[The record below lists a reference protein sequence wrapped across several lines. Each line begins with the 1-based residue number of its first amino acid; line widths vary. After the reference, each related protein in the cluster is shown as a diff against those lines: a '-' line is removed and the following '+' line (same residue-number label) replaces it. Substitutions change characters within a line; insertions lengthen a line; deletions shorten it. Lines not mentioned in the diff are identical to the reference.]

1 MSPQRAQSPQAVTR
15 ASLSVA
21 HQNQIESNRSAI
33 LRTFLRSVPLLLLLL
48 LLASLLEGRRA
59 TGDGEVPWD
68 SARFVSR
75 LNAIG
80 VRVRHLRMERVVL
93 NGPTSESKP
102 TAQNAHLD
110 GPLGV
115 HLDMDN
121 CLRGPVSQQQ
131 QQQQQQDV
139 QANMKHDDGDGGG
152 AVSPLHLHPHPN
164 PNPTLLSFVA
174 RPLARTAGLAE
185 GGEGAEH
192 LS

>member
-33 LRTFLRSVPLLLLLL
+33 LRTFLRSVPLLL

-110 GPLGV
+110 GPFGV

-121 CLRGPVSQQQ
+121 CLRGPVSQHQ

-152 AVSPLHLHPHPN
+152 AVSPLHPHPN

>member
-1 MSPQRAQSPQAVTR
+1 
-15 ASLSVA
+15 
-21 HQNQIESNRSAI
+21 
-33 LRTFLRSVPLLLLLL
+33 
-48 LLASLLEGRRA
+48 
-59 TGDGEVPWD
+59 
-68 SARFVSR
+68 
-75 LNAIG
+75 
-80 VRVRHLRMERVVL
+80 MERVVL

-131 QQQQQQDV
+131 QQQQQQQQDV

-152 AVSPLHLHPHPN
+152 GDAVSPLHPHPN

>member
-1 MSPQRAQSPQAVTR
+1 
-15 ASLSVA
+15 
-21 HQNQIESNRSAI
+21 
-33 LRTFLRSVPLLLLLL
+33 
-48 LLASLLEGRRA
+48 LLEGRRA

-75 LNAIG
+75 LNAVG
-80 VRVRHLRMERVVL
+80 VRVRHLRTERVVL

-102 TAQNAHLD
+102 TARNAHLD
-110 GPLGV
+110 GLLGV

-121 CLRGPVSQQQ
+121 CLRGPVSQQQQQ

-152 AVSPLHLHPHPN
+152 AVSPLHPH

-174 RPLARTAGLAE
+174 RPLARTAGLIE

-192 LS
+192 LY